1 MSLREFTTAPPRS
14 DPATPPMAGQVFDPL
29 RYCIFTT
36 IALIAW
42 LLGPAVAVLLT
53 SALGIAVYWRA
64 WRAGL
69 TRSRCVLGDTR
80 VVMLYLAIAFVGAS
94 VSLVLTR

>member
-1 MSLREFTTAPPRS
+1 MSLREFTTAPPRD
-14 DPATPPMAGQVFDPL
+14 DPATPPMPGQVFDPL

-42 LLGPAVAVLLT
+42 LLGPAIAVLLT
-53 SALGIAVYWRA
+53 SALGIGAYWRA

-80 VVMLYLAIAFVGAS
+80 LVMLYLVVAFVAAS
-94 VSLVLTR
+94 ASLVLAR